1 MRQITF
7 LSFWWLLCPFNFLS
21 NPIVMWNQGSWGGNR
36 TGFTWTWLYKNPQP
50 MRRCWWDV
58 NKNSR
63 PRSVDAKLARRR
75 FGVTTYFNQFYVE
88 LSAQRFLQVLKL
100 CVALCCTARWHCGGP
115 AVAIRWRVGVRSGL
129 QMSQIP
135 GFITKPWFL
144 EGLEYG
150 RTGKFS
156 RSGRVI
162 NGYNMIIH
170 DLTTNIRYRMLQY

>member
-1 MRQITF
+1 MADPF
-7 LSFWWLLCPFNFLS
+7 LFN
-21 NPIVMWNQGSWGGNR
+21 NPIPRFIER
-36 TGFTWTWLYKNPQP
+36 TTP
-50 MRRCWWDV
+50 
-58 NKNSR
+58 
-63 PRSVDAKLARRR
+63 
-75 FGVTTYFNQFYVE
+75 FY
-88 LSAQRFLQVLKL
+88 
-100 CVALCCTARWHCGGP
+100 
-115 AVAIRWRVGVRSGL
+115 GL

-150 RTGKFS
+150 RKGKFS